1 MITRES
7 VTEIISKEIED
18 KGFFIVEVKVKSG
31 NRIFVEID
39 SFDPIS
45 IQDCVD
51 LSRSFENYFDRD
63 QEDFEIE
70 VASAGLSNPFRVLKQ
85 YEKNLE
91 KEVEVLKTDG
101 IKLKGILKSATE
113 TFVSI
118 EIEKKVKPEGAKKKI
133 LVKEIVEINK
143 ENIKSTTLVISFK

>member
-7 VTEIISKEIED
+7 VTDIIAKEIE
-18 KGFFIVEVKVKSG
+18 GTPFFIVEVRVKTG
-31 NRIFVEID
+31 NKIFVDID
-39 SFDPIS
+39 SHDPIA

-51 LSRSFENYFDRD
+51 LSRAFEAHFDRD
-63 QEDFEIE
+63 EEDFEIE

-91 KEVEVLKTDG
+91 NEVEVLKKDG
-101 IKLKGILKSATE
+101 LKLKGVLKAATDALV
-113 TFVSI
+113 TL

-133 LVKEIVEINK
+133 LVKELVEIDT

>member
-101 IKLKGILKSATE
+101 IKLKGILKSATDDL
-113 TFVSI
+113 VVV

-133 LVKEIVEINK
+133 LVKELVEINK